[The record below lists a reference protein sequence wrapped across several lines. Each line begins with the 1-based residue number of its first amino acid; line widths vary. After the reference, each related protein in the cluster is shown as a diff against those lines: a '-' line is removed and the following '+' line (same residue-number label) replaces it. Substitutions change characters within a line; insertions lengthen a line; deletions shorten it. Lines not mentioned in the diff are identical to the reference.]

1 MQLFLPWSV
10 VGCLGAVLLEGEEFW
25 YANATHLHLAREK
38 LRLREE
44 ACFAQVPTAV
54 GDGLGRT

>member
-1 MQLFLPWSV
+1 M
-10 VGCLGAVLLEGEEFW
+10 LEGEEFW
-25 YANATHLHLAREK
+25 YADATHLHLAREK